1 MLTVFMTTLRKK
13 LQMEQLSFP
22 PGDGEF
28 KKVSILGWMETDL
41 LSFIL

>member
-1 MLTVFMTTLRKK
+1 MLTVFMTTLRRK

-22 PGDGEF
+22 VGDREF